1 MKHQN
6 AQKFCYEP
14 DIIDA
19 MMSHSEAQ
27 GIDKTT
33 DIHKQDGS
41 QHTPYHISDDSS
53 TKPGTTA
60 TDLTNENEA
69 KGRLLAQQSGL
80 VQVMSS
86 RLVTTCMYC

>member
-1 MKHQN
+1 MTKHQN
-6 AQKFCYEP
+6 AQKFSYER

-19 MMSHSEAQ
+19 MMSRSEAQ

-33 DIHKQDGS
+33 DTSKQDES
-41 QHTPYHISDDSS
+41 QRTAYHISNDSS
-53 TKPGTTA
+53 MIPGTTD
-60 TDLTNENEA
+60 TDLTNENEV

-86 RLVTTCMYC
+86 RLVTMCMY